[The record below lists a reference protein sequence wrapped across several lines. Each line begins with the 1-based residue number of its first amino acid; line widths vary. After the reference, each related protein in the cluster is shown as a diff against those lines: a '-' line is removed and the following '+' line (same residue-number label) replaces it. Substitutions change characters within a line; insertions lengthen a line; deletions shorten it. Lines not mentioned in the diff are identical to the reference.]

1 MALISSQEA
10 IWKLI
15 PQQPPFV
22 LVDKLIAYETD
33 HIISGF
39 DIPERHVLV
48 DVGGF
53 LTEAGVIE
61 HFAQTIALHQG
72 YDYAL
77 RNMRPPV
84 GYIGSV
90 KNFEIYQLPRIGDQ
104 IQTRISILQKL
115 FGVTAVRGEVK
126 LGEKIIATG
135 EMRTVIAKET
145 E

>member
-48 DVGGF
+48 DVNGF

-115 FGVTAVRGEVK
+115 FGVTAVRGKVK